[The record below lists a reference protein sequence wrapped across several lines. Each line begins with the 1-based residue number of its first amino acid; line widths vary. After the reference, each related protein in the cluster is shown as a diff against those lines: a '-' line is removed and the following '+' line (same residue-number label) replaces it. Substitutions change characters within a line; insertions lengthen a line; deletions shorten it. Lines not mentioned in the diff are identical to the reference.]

1 MLKNYY
7 FPCSKLLTM
16 YYVFAGSKDG
26 KSRGKER
33 NAIQK
38 YKNRHV
44 VDVREG
50 HNVTLECKGD
60 GIPEPAIHWVI
71 LSLTFVHMT
80 PICHNQNSITLY
92 CDTLELLYAF
102 IPIFDY
108 EVKTMLV

>member
-1 MLKNYY
+1 M
-7 FPCSKLLTM
+7 KL

-60 GIPEPAIHWVI
+60 GIPEPTIHWVI
-71 LSLTFVHMT
+71 LSLTFVHLT
-80 PICHNQNSITLY
+80 SIYHNQNSITLY
-92 CDTLELLYAF
+92 YDTLELLCAF
-102 IPIFDY
+102 VPIFDY
-108 EVKTMLV
+108 EVQTLSI

>member
-1 MLKNYY
+1 MPKINNNVLR
-7 FPCSKLLTM
+7 
-16 YYVFAGSKDG
+16 FAGSKDG

-33 NAIQK
+33 NALQK

-50 HNVTLECKGD
+50 HNVTLECIGD

-80 PICHNQNSITLY
+80 PIYHNQNSITLY
-92 CDTLELLYAF
+92 YDTLELLYTF
-102 IPIFDY
+102 IHIFDY
-108 EVKTMLV
+108 EVKTMFE